1 MEFENVIQSVTN
13 STIYDSFVKAKQVI
27 DTHDCISVSI
37 SEDGHCEATN
47 KVQLMLNVTSYLL
60 AERPTITKSFL
71 TQKTKLR

>member
-37 SEDGHCEATN
+37 SGGGQT
-47 KVQLMLNVTSYLL
+47 VTSFQTLL
-60 AERPTITKSFL
+60 RKSENRAKKFTMFGLTLDLNIRQRRIT
-71 TQKTKLR
+71 